1 MDNVVG
7 IFLDRKK
14 AELAMDHLRQDGFE
28 AEKLILLTPDA
39 STEKLSRTPSE
50 DAEQPGMGKALGI
63 VAGGAAGLAG
73 GAAISSLILPGVG
86 PILAVGLAAGAFGI
100 GGAVAG
106 GAAGDFLETALTH
119 GLPKDEIFLYEDALR
134 QGRSVII
141 AFAKDSDRIERGR
154 IIMEQDGAESLDAAR
169 KNWRIGLSDAEQA
182 EYEPD
187 GGLSADSEQI
197 YRRGFEA
204 ALEPRCR
211 GKSLEETRDFLPERY
226 RGLCDR
232 EAFRR
237 GYERGQI
244 YNATLDRPRDRENA

>member
-100 GGAVAG
+100 GGAVA
-106 GAAGDFLETALTH
+106 
-119 GLPKDEIFLYEDALR
+119 
-134 QGRSVII
+134 
-141 AFAKDSDRIERGR
+141 
-154 IIMEQDGAESLDAAR
+154 
-169 KNWRIGLSDAEQA
+169 
-182 EYEPD
+182 
-187 GGLSADSEQI
+187 
-197 YRRGFEA
+197 
-204 ALEPRCR
+204 
-211 GKSLEETRDFLPERY
+211 
-226 RGLCDR
+226 
-232 EAFRR
+232 
-237 GYERGQI
+237 
-244 YNATLDRPRDRENA
+244 